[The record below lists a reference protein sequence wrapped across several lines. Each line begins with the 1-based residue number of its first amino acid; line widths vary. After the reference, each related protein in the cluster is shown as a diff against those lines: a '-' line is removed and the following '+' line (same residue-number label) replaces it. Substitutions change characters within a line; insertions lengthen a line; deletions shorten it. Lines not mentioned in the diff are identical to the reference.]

1 MKTPKHIS
9 EVITEFL
16 QTLTVKTMNEGI
28 SAPKVEIDSRTG
40 TKYYIDD
47 KTGKRVRLKKG
58 FNYDVDEEGNAIIR
72 TSFLEMDMKPV
83 GK

>member
-16 QTLTVKTMNEGI
+16 QTLTAKTMNQGI
-28 SAPKVEIDSRTG
+28 SAPKVEIDERTG
-40 TKYYIDD
+40 FKYYIDD

-58 FNYDVDEEGNAIIR
+58 FNYDVDEDGNSLIR
-72 TSFLEMDMKPV
+72 TSFFETDMKPV
-83 GK
+83 G

>member
-9 EVITEFL
+9 EVIIEFL
-16 QTLTVKTMNEGI
+16 QTLTIKTMNQGL
-28 SAPKVEIDSRTG
+28 SAPKIETDERTG
-40 TKYYIDD
+40 FKYYIDD

-58 FNYDVDEEGNAIIR
+58 FNYDVDEEGNALIR
-72 TSFLEMDMKPV
+72 TSYLETDMKPI

>member
-1 MKTPKHIS
+1 
-9 EVITEFL
+9 
-16 QTLTVKTMNEGI
+16 MNEGI
-28 SAPKVEIDSRTG
+28 SAPKVEIDARTG

-58 FNYDVDEEGNAIIR
+58 FNYDVDEEGNAIVK